1 MSGAGSIF
9 PVGTFSGTPKIRAME
24 IIAELEPYRR
34 NAYGGGIGFFHFN
47 GDAQMAILIK
57 TRYLRV
63 NLTTN
68 SVSTLILTGK
78 FATANLA
85 QTTRT

>member
-1 MSGAGSIF
+1 MRQHF
-9 PVGTFSGTPKIRAME
+9 PAGTFSGTLKIRAVK
-24 IIAELEPYRR
+24 IIAELESYKR

-68 SVSTLILTGK
+68 SVATLILTDK

-85 QTTRT
+85 QKTRT